1 MKRNLKNISK
11 KNNTYFKI
19 IIIFMIILLIFKIFK
34 FIINIK
40 KSINNTINN
49 KTNTDIIEGFNVYD
63 YIDSHTYFL
72 DEHQYSTGIVSLMD
86 NFKNTNCIGYK
97 ICGFPLIYEKANKK
111 LYYYYETDYL
121 LAQEIDKLD
130 EQTKL
135 KFYPF
140 ITAINNSK
148 QSYYHVRDILNEYNG
163 LWKGIGPIYLK
174 NNAIYS
180 NKKELYN
187 LYQRVLI
194 KDVQNGVL
202 ESNDLISESLEKH
215 VDLANKIK
223 YTGINFNLNDTY
235 ISKIINL
242 AKKHNLIVHINYHF
256 DIIPIDIEEE
266 EVGLKSLIDFKE
278 IISKSDNMN
287 GFTDLYEDDSAIINF
302 FKNNPNLKI
311 IFNFNPFSK
320 RSFYINNKLVK
331 FDSLE
336 FTEYII
342 KNFKNVTIDL
352 SGQLLTNM
360 FILEQKEKKVEDNTM
375 QYGEGAKKLQ
385 TAMDQMHSLTDV
397 LKATFGPI
405 DDYLSGKPLTNKEKK
420 MSVSNIFN
428 NLFKNTP
435 DGPMD
440 RFAQALRNT
449 DPKQLDILANLFKED
464 PSDEDIQAGVA
475 LLEQDKE
482 RMNENNRLDALAKL
496 KMNEKEKEMDD
507 YNRSINEMVDKIN
520 ETPMDERDPGATY
533 DVDGKKEKPTC
544 PFYIPSFLK
553 ANNNF
558 MQNLNCTPKETESD
572 RRYFVGR
579 SGGGQIVDE
588 MDKEEPSS
596 SKVKKTAKK
605 MAKKDKTPRTVKLI
619 SIERFDNYEN
629 FADLEDKMFNIVG
642 KTGSVARNYAERSTQ
657 LPTNTPPPNNGPIT
671 ASEMNN
677 TTFKSLRNG
686 VMTPESN
693 SLVNNT
699 KEYTKSGK
707 IIKDGKNMVVRHA
720 RNIAGVDNKGNTVLE
735 RPLDLYRTGYHQYI
749 PAHLVYKYRQ
759 QYGEPEYEYID
770 EWTVVER
777 KRKVGGTDD
786 YPSDYSDS
794 VNDINNRN
802 NKDYKNDM
810 LNYRSSIRKGII
822 NSQSLQDKIKN
833 NNYADLPDETQKI
846 IKNKI
851 KVDNEN
857 KKSIEL
863 SNKLLDKIEDPN
875 TTDAEREKL
884 IKQRDN
890 MIKKNFRA
898 LFNDVG
904 EKKITTTINI
914 IKYSY
919 HDAKIKK
926 SWIKL
931 INKYPTQFI
940 IGTGTKLD
948 FKYYPS
954 NAVLVNRVLAELDE
968 NKALK
973 VARENILRML

>member
-1 MKRNLKNISK
+1 MKRNFKNISK
-11 KNNTYFKI
+11 KFKKYI
-19 IIIFMIILLIFKIFK
+19 K
-34 FIINIK
+34 FIILFTLIIFTYKILNFI
-40 KSINNTINN
+40 INNINN
-49 KTNTDIIEGFNVYD
+49 ISNLKNIFTFSQNNIVEGFNVYD

-72 DEHQYSTGIVSLMD
+72 NEHQYSTGIFNLME

-121 LAQEIDKLD
+121 LAQEIEKLD
-130 EQTKL
+130 DQTKL
-135 KFYPF
+135 KFHPF
-140 ITAINNSK
+140 ITAINNSE
-148 QSYYHVRDILNEYNG
+148 QSYYHVRDILNEYKG

-180 NKKELYN
+180 NKNEFAN
-187 LYQRVLI
+187 LYQRILI

-202 ESNDLISESLEKH
+202 ESNDLVSESLEKH
-215 VDLANKIK
+215 IDLANKIK

-242 AKKHNLIVHINYHF
+242 AKKNNLIVHINYHF
-256 DIIPIDIEEE
+256 DIIPLDIEEE

-287 GFTDLYEDDSAIINF
+287 GFTDLYQDDSDIINF

-320 RSFYINNKLVK
+320 RSFFINNKIVK
-331 FDSLE
+331 YDSLE
-336 FTEYII
+336 FSEYII

-360 FILEQKEKKVEDNTM
+360 FILEEKKKKVEDNTM
-375 QYGEGAKKLQ
+375 QYAEGAKKFQ
-385 TAMDQMHSLTDV
+385 TAINQMHSLTDV

-405 DDYLSGKPLTNKEKK
+405 DDYLSGKPLTSKEKK
-420 MSVSNIFN
+420 MSVSNIFS

-435 DGPMD
+435 NGPMD
-440 RFAQALRNT
+440 RLTQALRNT

-464 PSDEDIQAGVA
+464 PSDEEIQAGVA
-475 LLEQDKE
+475 LLEQDKK
-482 RMNENNRLDALAKL
+482 RMKENNRLDGLARL
-496 KMNEKEKEMDD
+496 KMSEKDKEMDD
-507 YNRSINEMVDKIN
+507 YTRGLNDTIDEINK
-520 ETPMDERDPGATY
+520 TPIDERDPGASY
-533 DVDGKKEKPTC
+533 DVDGKKEKQTC
-544 PFYIPSFLK
+544 PFHIPSYLK
-553 ANNNF
+553 ANTNF
-558 MQNLNCTPKETESD
+558 MRNLNCTPKETESD
-572 RRYFVGR
+572 RKYFVGR
-579 SGGGQIVDE
+579 SGGGPIIDE
-588 MDKEEPSS
+588 MDKESPSS

-619 SIERFDNYEN
+619 SVERFDDYEG
-629 FADLEDKMFNIVG
+629 FTDLEDKMFKFAG
-642 KTGSVARNYAERSTQ
+642 KAGSVTRNYAERSTQ

-671 ASEMNN
+671 ASEMKN
-677 TTFKSLRNG
+677 TTFKSLRSG

-693 SLVNNT
+693 KLVSGA

-707 IIKDGKNMVVRHA
+707 IVKDGKNMVVRQA
-720 RNIAGVDNKGNTVLE
+720 RNIAGVDKKGNTVLE

-777 KRKVGGTDD
+777 KRKVGGTDN

-794 VNDINNRN
+794 VNDR
-802 NKDYKNDM
+802 DDKNSM
-810 LNYRSSIRKGII
+810 LNYRSSVRKG
-822 NSQSLQDKIKN
+822 NVSQSLQDKIKN

-846 IKNKI
+846 IKDKI
-851 KVDNEN
+851 RVDNEN

-875 TTDAEREKL
+875 TTDAERKKL

-898 LFNDVG
+898 LVNDVG